1 MGGGTLTARLKPDR
15 ILLQSLNI
23 SPDQV
28 GSIQAAAAEVA
39 TLRAAPAVSAVAIG
53 PIPEDQRYR
62 IVDSQGDWVR
72 LSFANGLIGWTSVYA
87 FCTGVC
93 RELMDVTTY
102 TNDLVAQTSKL
113 LNRPVPQS
121 LTREAEAMSVQ
132 LAALVALTNDP
143 RKAVEIAEHWV
154 PAPNSAGF
162 ANLIAVAHVAAELER
177 ASAEQNFDRI
187 SLDRG
192 MIEGI
197 VQRLA
202 AASVTDPSDLDVV
215 ENLAVLFAYLGDER
229 RRSLALT
236 IAETLKA
243 R

>member
-1 MGGGTLTARLKPDR
+1 
-15 ILLQSLNI
+15 
-23 SPDQV
+23 
-28 GSIQAAAAEVA
+28 
-39 TLRAAPAVSAVAIG
+39 
-53 PIPEDQRYR
+53 
-62 IVDSQGDWVR
+62 
-72 LSFANGLIGWTSVYA
+72 
-87 FCTGVC
+87 
-93 RELMDVTTY
+93 
-102 TNDLVAQTSKL
+102 
-113 LNRPVPQS
+113 
-121 LTREAEAMSVQ
+121 MSVQ